1 MPLTISFELS
11 DKDLRYFRERVKEA
25 KAGATRAP
33 EAIVAAAR
41 HLLEQTRKIE
51 LPDFVRVRIEKLEQ
65 LSAMLEDVEWKLE
78 GSDRQ
83 RVINAMAYFAEVE
96 DVIPDTIP
104 GLGYLDDAIMVE
116 LACQELQ
123 HEIAAYA
130 DFCDYRLEL
139 TKGRGKLPAL
149 SREEWITRKRVQLQ
163 DRMRR
168 RRGRVWGSRLGRPL
182 W

>member
-11 DKDLRYFRERVKEA
+11 DKDLKYFRERVKEA
-25 KAGATRAP
+25 KTGAARDSG
-33 EAIVAAAR
+33 AIVAAAR

-51 LPDFVRVRIEKLEQ
+51 LPDFVRVRSEKLEQ
-65 LSAMLEDVEWKLE
+65 LSAMLEDTEWKLE
-78 GSDRQ
+78 GGDRQ
-83 RVINAMAYFAEVE
+83 RVLNAMAYFAEI
-96 DVIPDTIP
+96 DDIIPDTIP

-130 DFCDYRLEL
+130 DFRSYLLDLS
-139 TKGRGKLPAL
+139 KQRGKATSL
-149 SREEWITRKRVQLQ
+149 SREEWIQRKRVQLQ

-168 RRGRVWGSRLGRPL
+168 RRSRVWDARLGRPL

>member
-11 DKDLRYFRERVKEA
+11 DKDLKYFRERVKEA
-25 KAGATRAP
+25 KAGAARDP
-33 EAIVAAAR
+33 VAIVAAAR
-41 HLLEQTRKIE
+41 HLLEQTRRIE

-78 GSDRQ
+78 GGDRQ

-123 HEIAAYA
+123 HEIAAYS
-130 DFCDYRLEL
+130 DFCEYRLEL
-139 TKGRGKLPAL
+139 NKQRGKQPAL
-149 SREEWITRKRVQLQ
+149 SREEWIQRKRIQLQ
-163 DRMRR
+163 YRMRR
-168 RRGRVWGSRLGRPL
+168 RRERVWGARLCRPI